1 MIRIT
6 EEEFTD
12 AIRDTLVQA
21 MDAVVEA
28 LRAAPPEA
36 TASDVAERIAAGRQ
50 EMIDTLTERFA
61 ELRRQGLRR

>member
-36 TASDVAERIAAGRQ
+36 RASDVAERIAAGRQ
-50 EMIDTLTERFA
+50 EMVDTLTERFA